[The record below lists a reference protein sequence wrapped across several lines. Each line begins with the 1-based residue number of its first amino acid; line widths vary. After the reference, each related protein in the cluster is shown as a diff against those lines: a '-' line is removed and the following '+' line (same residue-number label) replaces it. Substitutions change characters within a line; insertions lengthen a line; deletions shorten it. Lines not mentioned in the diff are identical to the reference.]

1 MNTFGRYFRC
11 TMFGESHGAALG
23 VVVDGCPPQVPFG
36 AEHLVPLMERR
47 RPGKSPLSTPRDE
60 ADDVEVLSGI
70 FEGKTTGM
78 PVAMIVRNR
87 DARSGA
93 YDTLRDTARPGH
105 ADLAYYQKY
114 GCRDHRGGG
123 RSSGRETVSRV
134 MAGAL
139 AMQVLSA
146 RGITIASRICEVG
159 GETDPERFAAVILQ
173 AKEEHDSVGG
183 ILEVTITGCPP
194 GLGAPAAGK
203 LDAELARAMVS
214 IGAVKGI
221 EIGSGFAAA
230 RMRGSEHNDPMSS
243 VGYLS
248 NNAGGILGGISTGA
262 PIVVRMAVKP
272 TPSIARPQQTV
283 TMDLKDTQVTVEGRH
298 DACIVPRV
306 GVVAESMAALVLVD
320 ALLEQTAV
328 EGFRPSEEEEGRTA

>member
-11 TMFGESHGAALG
+11 TMFGESHGPALG
-23 VVVDGCPPQVPFG
+23 VVIDGCPPLVPFG
-36 AEHLVPLMERR
+36 TDDVKPLMERR
-47 RPGKSPLSTPRDE
+47 RPGQNPLSSPRREPDE
-60 ADDVEVLSGI
+60 VEILSGV

-78 PVAMIVRNR
+78 PVAMITRNR
-87 DARSGA
+87 DAESSA
-93 YDTLRDTARPGH
+93 YDTLRETARPGH

-139 AMQVLSA
+139 AMQVLL
-146 RGITIASRICEVG
+146 RQGIRIESRICEIG
-159 GETDPERFAAVILQ
+159 GESAPDRFEETILR

-183 ILEVTITGCPP
+183 ILEVTAIGCPP

-203 LDAELARAMVS
+203 LDAEIAHALLS
-214 IGAVKGI
+214 IGAVKGV

-230 RMRGSEHNDPMSS
+230 RMRGTVHNDPITST
-243 VGYLS
+243 GYSS

-262 PIVVRMAVKP
+262 PVSVRIAVKP
-272 TPSIARPQQTV
+272 TPSIGQSQQTV
-283 TMDLKDTQVTVEGRH
+283 TMGMEDTTVTVKGRH
-298 DACIVPRV
+298 DPCIVPRI
-306 GVVAESMAALVLVD
+306 GVVAESMLALVLAD
-320 ALLEQTAV
+320 ALCEQSGILA
-328 EGFRPSEEEEGRTA
+328 FRSS